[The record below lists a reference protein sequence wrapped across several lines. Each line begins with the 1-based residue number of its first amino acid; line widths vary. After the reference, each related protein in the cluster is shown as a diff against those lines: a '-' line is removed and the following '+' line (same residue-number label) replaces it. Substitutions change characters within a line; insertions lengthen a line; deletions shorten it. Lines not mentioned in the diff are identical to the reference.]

1 MEVPKNIEH
10 ILVEST
16 EEMSNE
22 VLMRFPEA
30 DVLIMSAAPAD
41 YRPVHYSEKKIKKKD
56 EKLNLELMRNTDILK
71 KCSEIKKESQIIIGY
86 AAETDDVLKNAKKKL
101 ESKRLD
107 YVIANDVTVDEAGF
121 GADTNIVTIISKDEE
136 IRLPVM
142 SKEQLAYKVLDL
154 L

>member
-1 MEVPKNIEH
+1 MSSD
-10 ILVEST
+10 LT

-22 VLMRFPEA
+22 VLMRFPEVDA
-30 DVLIMSAAPAD
+30 FIMSAAPAD
-41 YRPVHYSEKKIKKKD
+41 YRLLHYSEKKIKKKD
-56 EKLNLELMRNTDILK
+56 EKLNLELIRNTDILK
-71 KCSEIKKESQIIIGY
+71 KCSEIKKNQIVIGY

-101 ESKRLD
+101 ESKKLD